1 MNTDNIYNPV
11 RLKPA
16 EKVAEK
22 RTNDPEFR
30 IAYDALE
37 DEFATLAALLDQAA
51 PLSML
56 TQQFRVLPV
65 SPQPSLPYGQ

>member
-16 EKVAEK
+16 EEVAEK

-37 DEFATLAALLDQAA
+37 DEFATLAALLDARLQAE
-51 PLSML
+51 L
-56 TQQFRVLPV
+56 TQKSKNIHFASTQMNRI
-65 SPQPSLPYGQ
+65 